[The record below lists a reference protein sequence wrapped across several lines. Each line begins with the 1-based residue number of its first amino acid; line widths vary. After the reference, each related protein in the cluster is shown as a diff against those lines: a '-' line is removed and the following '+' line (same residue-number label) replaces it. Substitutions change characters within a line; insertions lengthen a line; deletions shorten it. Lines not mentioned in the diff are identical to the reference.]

1 MAELPIRAT
10 LASARRRSWRARS
23 RPVSIIVFGLIVA
36 ACVLAPFIDHHSP
49 ITPDPANTF
58 APASGQ
64 YWLGTDE
71 LGRDM
76 LARLLYGGR
85 LSLMVAAGAVAIAL
99 LLGTAWGVL
108 AATTRGLAD
117 QLLMRTADVAMAI
130 PQILFAL
137 VCVAAFGASLVSLT
151 VIAGLLLS
159 PSSARMARAV
169 VIQEMALDYY
179 AAAVACGTGRA
190 RLMLTEVLPNV
201 APALGS
207 QAVIN
212 AASAIIL
219 EASLSFVGLGVQPP
233 QMSWGGLLQQGYAFL
248 YSDPSYAVGPAL
260 FILLTVLCLNLAAD
274 RLGGASPLGP
284 GSQR

>member
-1 MAELPIRAT
+1 MAELPIQATRAT
-10 LASARRRSWRARS
+10 TRRRTWRAR
-23 RPVSIIVFGLIVA
+23 RPVSIVVFGLIVA
-36 ACVLAPFIDHHSP
+36 ACVLAPLVDRHSP
-49 ITPDPANTF
+49 TDTNPLNTF

-85 LSLMVAAGAVAIAL
+85 LSLTVAAGAVAIAL
-99 LLGTAWGVL
+99 VLGTAWGLL
-108 AATTRGLAD
+108 AAVTRGFAD

-137 VCVAAFGASLVSLT
+137 VCVAAFGASLLSLT

-159 PSSARMARAV
+159 PASARMARAV
-169 VIQEMALDYY
+169 VIQEMTLDYY
-179 AAAVACGTGRA
+179 AAAVACGTGRT

-248 YSDPSYAVGPAL
+248 FSDPSYAIGPAV

-274 RLGGASPLGP
+274 RLGGASLLGP
-284 GSQR
+284 GREQ

>member
-1 MAELPIRAT
+1 M
-10 LASARRRSWRARS
+10 
-23 RPVSIIVFGLIVA
+23 SIVVFGLIVA
-36 ACVLAPFIDHHSP
+36 ACILAPVIDHYGP
-49 ITPDPANTF
+49 ITPDPANAF
-58 APASGQ
+58 APASAQ
-64 YWLGTDE
+64 HWLGTDE

-85 LSLMVAAGAVAIAL
+85 LSLSVAAGAVVIAL
-99 LLGTAWGVL
+99 VLGTVWGLL
-108 AATTRGLAD
+108 AASTRGLAD

-137 VCVAAFGASLVSLT
+137 VCVAAFGASLPSLIIIT
-151 VIAGLLLS
+151 GLLLS
-159 PSSARMARAV
+159 PTSARMARAV
-169 VIQEMALDYY
+169 VIQEMTLDYY
-179 AAAVACGTGRA
+179 AAAVACGTGRM
-190 RLMLTEVLPNV
+190 RLMATEVLPNV

-248 YSDPSYAVGPAL
+248 FNDPSYAVGPAV

-274 RLGGASPLGP
+274 RLGGASLLGP
-284 GSQR
+284 GRER

>member
-10 LASARRRSWRARS
+10 LATPRLRTWRARS
-23 RPVSIIVFGLIVA
+23 RPLSVIVLGLIVA
-36 ACVLAPFIDHHSP
+36 ACLLAPVIDHHSP
-49 ITPDPANTF
+49 ITPDPANAF
-58 APASGQ
+58 APASAQ
-64 YWLGTDE
+64 HWLGTDE

-85 LSLMVAAGAVAIAL
+85 LSLSVAGGAVVIAL
-99 LLGTAWGVL
+99 VLGTAWGLV
-108 AATTRGLAD
+108 AASTRGLAD

-137 VCVAAFGASLVSLT
+137 VCVAAFGASLPSLII
-151 VIAGLLLS
+151 IAGLLLS
-159 PSSARMARAV
+159 PTSARMARAV
-169 VIQEMALDYY
+169 VIQEMTLDYY

-190 RLMLTEVLPNV
+190 RLMVTEVLPNV

-248 YSDPSYAVGPAL
+248 FNDPSYAIGPAV

-274 RLGGASPLGP
+274 RLGGASLLGP
-284 GSQR
+284 GRER